1 MTNVEIILNYAY
13 EHDKRV
19 VRKEFM
25 QWFAGAYPEGSTRSM
40 DIALQ
45 QMVAQGTLERTEM
58 GVFRLG
64 DGVKPLYRPVVSE
77 EMKRLYAEVKERY
90 PYTNC
95 CLWQASEVGAFMQHV
110 PNLDVLILEV
120 EKVAAEAVYEDVRDL
135 AGGRVVLLNPSE
147 REWGLYASGKRA
159 LVVKDMVSESP
170 VQEVEGV
177 TVPQLEKILVDVTVA
192 PEMEFARGGE
202 LYAIYEN
209 AGEMYEIGRKT
220 MLRYAARRGQRE
232 EIEKLINATMI

>member
-64 DGVKPLYRPVVSE
+64 DGVKPLYRPEVSE
-77 EMKRLYAEVKERY
+77 EMRRLYPDYAV
-90 PYTNC
+90 
-95 CLWQASEVGAFMQHV
+95 QIV
-110 PNLDVLILEV
+110 PDV
-120 EKVAAEAVYEDVRDL
+120 DV
-135 AGGRVVLLNPSE
+135 S
-147 REWGLYASGKRA
+147 
-159 LVVKDMVSESP
+159 VSE
-170 VQEVEGV
+170 
-177 TVPQLEKILVDVTVA
+177 
-192 PEMEFARGGE
+192 
-202 LYAIYEN
+202 
-209 AGEMYEIGRKT
+209 
-220 MLRYAARRGQRE
+220 
-232 EIEKLINATMI
+232 